1 MRVNPRPVLP
11 LLMSVLACTKA
22 APPSPQPKPT
32 ELPRPQLVAKPAFS
46 ELRGGLDDNELR
58 RYYHGREGSETIP
71 YFMLRAVN
79 APDGTPFA
87 DNLERFGLLPDLSPE
102 PGDKL
107 HLPIGMSID
116 TPEEIARLR
125 IRFVGFNCAACHTG
139 EVRTDEQTIRILG
152 APGRFDIRRFFKEF
166 GAAAKTKAKQPK
178 GLAELVRAFFDER
191 AEVAK
196 DRGEKPPAGAEER
209 RRQVLAALV
218 QAYGQPAGL
227 GFAAGLGAD
236 LRAIAAGEEE
246 VPAAVALER
255 DPQHERHG
263 RRPTPFDLRRLP
275 HSEPLLRDQAK
286 LPAMMRGWSP
296 PEQRQAVSEAVDELM
311 RVIRLIR
318 ARIAFAGKVGAMDQ
332 PTTDPGPGRVDAFTT
347 ALNLLFDDLK
357 LPMDAPVSFP
367 HLWGS
372 HALPLV
378 HWDNDT
384 NSIMGRN
391 MGQAIGLGAVFEK
404 ENHSTLR
411 PRDIHALEEL
421 LPKINPPHWP
431 FGPLDKEAVARG
443 ARLYERLCR
452 TCHEDPSRNPPVKTD
467 RQRLKYLNDQP
478 HGQLLIQRLGEKVD
492 ALKLQSYEDQHPKVT
507 ESEQKE
513 MERGRLPTKWLE
525 TTEYAPRPLAGV
537 WATAPYLHNNSVPTL
552 AALLEPAKKRP
563 PRFTLDGG
571 RYDVQNVGLLVV
583 PERPGLTTLD
593 TDDTRPENLGNCNK
607 GHEGDD
613 FGTNLHDD
621 QKRDLLEYLKSL

>member
-1 MRVNPRPVLP
+1 MGANPGRVLP
-11 LLMSVLACTKA
+11 LLIAVLACTKA
-22 APPSPQPKPT
+22 VPPSPQPKPT
-32 ELPRPQLVAKPAFS
+32 ELPRPQLVAKPSFS

-58 RYYHGREGSETIP
+58 RYYRGREGSETIP

-79 APDGTPFA
+79 APDGRPFL

-107 HLPIGMSID
+107 QLPIGMAID
-116 TPEEIARLR
+116 TPEEIAWLR

-139 EVRTDEQTIRILG
+139 EIRTDEQTIRIVG
-152 APGRFDIRRFFKEF
+152 APSRFDIRGFFGEF
-166 GAAAKTKAKQPK
+166 GAAAKAKAKQPK

-191 AEVAK
+191 AEVAT
-196 DRGEKPPAGAEER
+196 DRGEKPPGGREER
-209 RRQVLAALV
+209 KRQVLAALV
-218 QAYGQPAGL
+218 QARGQPDGL
-227 GFAAGLGAD
+227 GFAASLGAA
-236 LRAIAAGEEE
+236 LKAMAAGEED
-246 VPAAVALER
+246 VLPAVALDR

-263 RRPTPFDLRRLP
+263 RPPTPFDIRRLAP
-275 HSEPLLRDQAK
+275 HLERLLRDQAK
-286 LPAMMRGWSP
+286 LPAVMRAWSP
-296 PEQRQAVSEAVDELM
+296 SEQQQAVSEAADEYM

-318 ARIAFAGKVGAMDQ
+318 ARIAFAGKIGAMNQ
-332 PTTDPGPGRVDAFTT
+332 RTTEAGPGRVDAFTT
-347 ALNLLFDDLK
+347 ALNLLFDDLN

-367 HLWGS
+367 HLWGA

-421 LPKINPPHWP
+421 LPKITPPHWP

-443 ARLYERLCR
+443 ERLYESLCSR
-452 TCHEDPSRNPPVKTD
+452 CHEDPSRNPPGLNTD
-467 RQRLKYLNDQP
+467 RQRLKYLNDTP
-478 HGQLLIQRLGEKVD
+478 HGELSIQRLGQKVD
-492 ALKLQSYEDQHPKVT
+492 ALKLQSYEDQRPKVT
-507 ESEQKE
+507 ESERKE
-513 MERGRLPTKWLE
+513 MERGRLPTKWLK
-525 TTEYAPRPLAGV
+525 TSDYAPRSLAGV

-552 AALLEPAKKRP
+552 AALLELQKRP

-583 PERPGLTTLD
+583 PERPGLPTLD
-593 TDDTRPENLGNCNK
+593 TDDSKPENVGNSNK
-607 GHEGDD
+607 GHD
-613 FGTNLHDD
+613 FGTKLRVE
-621 QKRDLLEYLKSL
+621 QKSDLLEYLKSL